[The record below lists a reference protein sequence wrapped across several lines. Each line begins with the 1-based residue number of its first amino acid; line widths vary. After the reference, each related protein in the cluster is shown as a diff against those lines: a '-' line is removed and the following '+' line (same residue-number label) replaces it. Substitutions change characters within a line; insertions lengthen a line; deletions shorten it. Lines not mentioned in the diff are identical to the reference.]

1 MKRRK
6 WDANTKAM
14 IVIEGLKGK
23 PVAQLCNKH
32 QISQSLYD
40 QWRDQF
46 LAPAAKAFDDPQR
59 TRQEARLQ
67 QENARLMP
75 LVGVLT
81 LVLKKSDE
89 LLA

>member
-23 PVAQLCNKH
+23 PVAQLCHEH
-32 QISQSLYD
+32 QIRQSLYD

-46 LAPAAKAFDDPQR
+46 PAQAAKAFDDPQH
-59 TRQEARLQ
+59 TRKEARLQ
-67 QENARLMP
+67 QENARLKP
-75 LVGVLT
+75 LVGELT
-81 LVLKKSDE
+81 LQ
-89 LLA
+89 